1 MGTARCT
8 SHDASSRP
16 TFCRSGSTAN
26 SGKTPPLRLLYQTSR
41 DLGLPES
48 NFRQGPLAQR
58 VGALLR
64 RVCGRLG
71 PAVPTEENEKSK
83 NFSRLVSVLRKP
95 FALGPCRQASAVKF
109 VQSVVQPPAP
119 EVGRHVPIAIYR
131 LKYRAELECSKSGPK
146 ANSAFRLASRPEP
159 FLCGCGWNERPPQ
172 TYIDFWQKVEVC
184 LLLNSKT
191 FI

>member
-64 RVCGRLG
+64 RVCERLG

-83 NFSRLVSVLRKP
+83 NFSRLVLALRKT
-95 FALGPCRQASAVKF
+95 S
-109 VQSVVQPPAP
+109 VQSVVRPPAP

-159 FLCGCGWNERPPQ
+159 FFCGCGWNERPPQ
-172 TYIDFWQKVEVC
+172 VYIDFWQKVEVC